1 MLARIV
7 TASLTWLRQLRPE
20 DWCYAAAVGLAFAS
34 LALFVSVAYG
44 APPEPLR
51 VAPASG
57 MYADGLL
64 RQAVGVADR
73 FWAAHGRALPCQANV
88 LLYDAPV
95 KDHSTELAT
104 TPGCMIGFRRS
115 YRNDLWDVYTDRSLP
130 ISARRDWLA
139 GACAT
144 AVHGRGHNLG
154 LDDDRLHPRSVMFWS
169 SDRRKVPVECKRW
182 AKTFRLTYRSP
193 DRFVRER

>member
-7 TASLTWLRQLRPE
+7 TAALIVATLAAST
-20 DWCYAAAVGLAFAS
+20 AAATPS
-34 LALFVSVAYG
+34 Q
-44 APPEPLR
+44 PLR

-57 MYADGLL
+57 VYADGLL

-73 FWAAHGRALPCQANV
+73 FWATHGRPLPCKANV
-88 LLYDAPV
+88 LLYDADA
-95 KDHSTELAT
+95 KDHRTELAT
-104 TPGCMIGFRRS
+104 TPGCTIGFRRS
-115 YRNDLWDVYTDRSLP
+115 YRDDLWDVYTDRSLP

-139 GACAT
+139 GGCAT

-182 AKTFRLTYRSP
+182 AKTFRLTYRNP
-193 DRFVRER
+193 DTFVKERGAR

>member
-1 MLARIV
+1 MRLLLSTVVLTVLAATPAV
-7 TASLTWLRQLRPE
+7 AS
-20 DWCYAAAVGLAFAS
+20 
-34 LALFVSVAYG
+34 
-44 APPEPLR
+44 APAPLR
-51 VAPASG
+51 VAPASDV
-57 MYADGLL
+57 YADGLL

-73 FWAAHGRALPCQANV
+73 FWVAHGRPLPCQATV
-88 LLYDAPV
+88 LLYDAAT

-104 TPGCMIGFRRS
+104 TPGCMIGFRCS
-115 YRNDLWDVYTDRSLP
+115 YRDDLWEVYTDRGLP

-182 AKTFRLTYRSP
+182 ARTFRLTYRSP
-193 DRFVRER
+193 DRFVRERG